1 MSNLGGLVVGKIIKE
16 MEERQLRRSGKVG
29 SNYKPCWKATN
40 LLTLLN
46 WTCDQETADKVA
58 FVALCVIFVNK
69 RMVYYSSNKL
79 SSKSSSSKPKG
90 SSDKIM
96 PVLSA

>member
-1 MSNLGGLVVGKIIKE
+1 MKTLREGLFKLQA
-16 MEERQLRRSGKVG
+16 M
-29 SNYKPCWKATN
+29 WKATN

-69 RMVYYSSNKL
+69 RMVYYSSNKS